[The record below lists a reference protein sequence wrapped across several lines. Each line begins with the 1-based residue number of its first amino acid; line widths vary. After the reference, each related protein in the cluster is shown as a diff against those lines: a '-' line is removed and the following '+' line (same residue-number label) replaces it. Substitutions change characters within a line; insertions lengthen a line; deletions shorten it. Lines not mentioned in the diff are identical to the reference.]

1 MFLSVIL
8 KMIEEASAVK
18 PILMVNMKVAKH
30 QNCQLTL
37 KANPKHQDQ
46 HMAGL
51 PLRVGMLDNLIQ
63 QWQSHT
69 WLILA
74 AQKARQLVLVHQ
86 VVKFAYLL
94 YPS

>member
-18 PILMVNMKVAKH
+18 PILMVNMKVVRH

-37 KANPKHQDQ
+37 MANPKHQDQ